1 MSAQPSAWPV
11 DAITRLQL
19 KATELCQEYTNAI
32 GRLQNEA
39 PPVPLGTDEAS
50 QKARA
55 QCCQTQAEESAA
67 AVVRIHT
74 EMAALI
80 DELEASH
87 ASRQSAQARIAHL
100 HEEHAQ
106 VVDKLRTRVAEAEG
120 IRADLKARVAGVLEV
135 VAEEEAA
142 ESQRRERD
150 RNG

>member
-1 MSAQPSAWPV
+1 MEKRDEMKHAESG
-11 DAITRLQL
+11 TKL
-19 KATELCQEYTNAI
+19 K
-32 GRLQNEA
+32 
-39 PPVPLGTDEAS
+39 
-50 QKARA
+50 
-55 QCCQTQAEESAA
+55 
-67 AVVRIHT
+67 VRT
-74 EMAALI
+74 MTLI

-87 ASRQSAQARIAHL
+87 ASRQSAQARSAQL